1 MSTNIYDIAHEL
13 ERAIRNQPDYQALQA
28 MKKEIAKDAKAKSI
42 LDKHTAF
49 QKEMQTLMQSG
60 QMPDQSVHKRMQE
73 LNKEIQSNSLVLE
86 YFNKQQQFSIY
97 IADVEKIIFK
107 PLQELL

>member
-1 MSTNIYDIAHEL
+1 MSTNIYDIAHDL
-13 ERAIRNQPDYQALQA
+13 ERSIRNHPDYQALQA
-28 MKKEIAKDAKAKSI
+28 MKEKISKDATAKSI

-60 QMPDQSVHKRMQE
+60 QMPDKSIHKRMEE
-73 LNKEIQSNSLVLE
+73 LNKEIQANSLVLE
-86 YFNKQQQFSIY
+86 YFTKQQQFSIY

-107 PLQELL
+107 PLQELF